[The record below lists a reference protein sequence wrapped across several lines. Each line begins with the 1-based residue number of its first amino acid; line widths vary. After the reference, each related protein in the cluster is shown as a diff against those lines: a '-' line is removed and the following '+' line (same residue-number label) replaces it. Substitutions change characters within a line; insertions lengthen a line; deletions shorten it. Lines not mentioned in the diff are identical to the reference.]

1 MILSFF
7 FHHSNGFIH
16 EPVTFSP
23 RFKNPDANGISAV
36 VNRLQLVIDL
46 TDFLWNLHFDTDHA
60 ESLSLSTVK
69 LVVSEVTAIL
79 TYEGR
84 GSFST
89 RKDFNLDADQKW
101 QFFIVFS

>member
-23 RFKNPDANGISAV
+23 RFKNPDTHGISAV

-46 TDFLWNLHFDTDHA
+46 TDFLWNLHFDADHA
-60 ESLSLSTVK
+60 ESLLRSTVK
-69 LVVSEVTAIL
+69 LVVSEVTAIP
-79 TYEGR
+79 TYEGQA
-84 GSFST
+84 SFAIK
-89 RKDFNLDADQKW
+89 RFQLEC
-101 QFFIVFS
+101 

>member
-7 FHHSNGFIH
+7 FHHSNRFIH

-23 RFKNPDANGISAV
+23 LFKNPETHGISAV

-46 TDFLWNLHFDTDHA
+46 TDFLWNLHFDADHA

-69 LVVSEVTAIL
+69 LVVSELKAIL
-79 TYEGR
+79 TQERR
-84 GSFST
+84 GSFAT
-89 RKDFNLDADQKW
+89 RKDFNLNADQKW
-101 QFFIVFS
+101 

>member
-1 MILSFF
+1 MILSFI

-23 RFKNPDANGISAV
+23 GFKNPDTHGVSTM

-46 TDFLWNLHFDTDHA
+46 TDFLWKLHFDTDHA
-60 ESLSLSTVK
+60 ESLSHSTVK
-69 LVVSEVTAIL
+69 LVVSEVIAVP

-84 GSFST
+84 GRFAT
-89 RKDFNLDADQKW
+89 RKDFNLNADQKW
-101 QFFIVFS
+101 QFFILFS

>member
-16 EPVTFSP
+16 EPIMFSP
-23 RFKNPDANGISAV
+23 RFKNPDTHRIFAM

-46 TDFLWNLHFDTDHA
+46 TDFPWNLHFDADHA

-69 LVVSEVTAIL
+69 LVVSEVTTVAI
-79 TYEGR
+79 YAG
-84 GSFST
+84 
-89 RKDFNLDADQKW
+89 
-101 QFFIVFS
+101 

>member
-1 MILSFF
+1 MILSFI

-23 RFKNPDANGISAV
+23 RFKNPDAHSISAV

-46 TDFLWNLHFDTDHA
+46 TDFLWNLHFDADHA

-69 LVVSEVTAIL
+69 LMLSEVTAVL

-84 GSFST
+84 ASFAIK
-89 RKDFNLDADQKW
+89 RF
-101 QFFIVFS
+101 

>member
-16 EPVTFSP
+16 EPVTFRP
-23 RFKNPDANGISAV
+23 RFKNPDSHGISAM

-60 ESLSLSTVK
+60 ESLSLLTVK
-69 LVVSEVTAIL
+69 LMELEVTAK
-79 TYEGR
+79 
-84 GSFST
+84 S
-89 RKDFNLDADQKW
+89 N
-101 QFFIVFS
+101 

>member
-7 FHHSNGFIH
+7 FHHSNRFIH
-16 EPVTFSP
+16 ETVTFRP
-23 RFKNPDANGISAV
+23 RFKNPDTHGISAV

-46 TDFLWNLHFDTDHA
+46 ADFLWDLHFDSDHS

-69 LVVSEVTAIL
+69 LVLLEETAVL

-84 GSFST
+84 GSFEIK
-89 RKDFNLDADQKW
+89 RFQLEC
-101 QFFIVFS
+101 

>member
-23 RFKNPDANGISAV
+23 RFKNPDTHGISAV

-46 TDFLWNLHFDTDHA
+46 TDFLWNLHFDADHA
-60 ESLSLSTVK
+60 ESLSLSIVK
-69 LVVSEVTAIL
+69 LVVSEVTAVL

-84 GSFST
+84 ASFEIK
-89 RKDFNLDADQKW
+89 RFQLEC
-101 QFFIVFS
+101 

>member
-7 FHHSNGFIH
+7 FHHSNRFIH
-16 EPVTFSP
+16 EPVTFRP
-23 RFKNPDANGISAV
+23 RFKDPDAHGISAM

-46 TDFLWNLHFDTDHA
+46 TDFLWNFHFDADHA

-79 TYEGR
+79 TYEAR
-84 GSFST
+84 VSFAI
-89 RKDFNLDADQKW
+89 RKDFNLNADQKW
-101 QFFIVFS
+101 WFFIVFS